1 MSCVHARARW
11 EEGWAHRGGGSGTK
25 GRKVIC
31 VIVFVQKAVRAQV
44 QRHDQ
49 ESQFQHSNNKCVK

>member
-11 EEGWAHRGGGSGTK
+11 GEGWAHRGGGSGTK
-25 GRKVIC
+25 GRQVIC